1 MSAWGLIVFV
11 VVVAGATLWSSW
23 GGASRRARPAARR
36 AGLEVGPPIDTIRL
50 TPRPRSPASGDGQ
63 ARRGTP

>member
-1 MSAWGLIVFV
+1 MSAWALIVFV
-11 VVVAGATLWSSW
+11 VVVAGTTLWATVW

-50 TPRPRSPASGDGQ
+50 TPRRRTPAPGDG
-63 ARRGTP
+63 RRGAP